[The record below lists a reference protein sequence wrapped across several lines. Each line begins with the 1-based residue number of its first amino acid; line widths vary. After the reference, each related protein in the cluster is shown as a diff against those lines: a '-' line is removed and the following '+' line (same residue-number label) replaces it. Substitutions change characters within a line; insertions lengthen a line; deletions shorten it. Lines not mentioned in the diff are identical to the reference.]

1 MHVAICALTFRRP
14 DGLAALLR
22 GVASLELSASAS
34 TELVIVDNDPE
45 GSAEAVVEQHRVE
58 LPCAVHYVV
67 ESRRGIAQGR
77 NRAAEV
83 ALAHGADLVAFID
96 DDEVPDPAWLT
107 ELLRVQAATG
117 ADVVT
122 GPVLPVF
129 EEPPPRWVVSGGFF
143 ERPRFA
149 TGTRITYART
159 SNVLIAAALLLDP
172 TPPFDE
178 AFGTTGGE
186 DTHFFMRA
194 RLAGAHIAW
203 ADDAL
208 VSELVPSSRL
218 SATWLT
224 KRAYRRG
231 NTLSLCL
238 RDLRDSWPARVKR
251 VGAAGVEIAV
261 GASRLIVAVVGGR
274 RWAVAGMSQVA
285 YGVGL
290 VTGLVG
296 LRYDEYRTIHGR

>member
-22 GVASLELSASAS
+22 GVASLVPVADASI
-34 TELVIVDNDPE
+34 ELVIVDNDPE
-45 GSAEAVVEQHRVE
+45 GSAEAVVEQHRAD
-58 LPCAVHYVV
+58 LTCAVHYVV

-83 ALAHGADLVAFID
+83 ALGHRADLVAFID
-96 DDEVPDPAWLT
+96 DDEVPDPVWLV
-107 ELLRVQAATG
+107 ELLRVQDDTG

-122 GPVLPVF
+122 GPVVPVF
-129 EEPPPRWVVSGGFF
+129 EDAPPKWVVAGGFF

-149 TGTRITYART
+149 TGTRLTYART
-159 SNVLIAAALLLDP
+159 SNVLIAASLLAEP

-186 DTHFFMRA
+186 DTHFFMRV

-203 ADDAL
+203 ADEAI

-251 VGAAGVEIAV
+251 VGAACVQMLAGGGRTLV
-261 GASRLIVAVVGGR
+261 GVVGGR
-274 RWAVAGMSQVA
+274 RWAVAGIAQVA

-290 VTGLVG
+290 ITGLFG